1 MPMDIHKQAIEIG
14 KKNSQGKP
22 NNKNN
27 KKCLKTLFTH
37 RHMSNIYLNKLP
49 FVFGFDKLKMMDC
62 FSSSTNEL
70 TTSAI

>member
-49 FVFGFDKLKMMDC
+49 FVFGFDK
-62 FSSSTNEL
+62 
-70 TTSAI
+70 